1 MFHLDH
7 FPPTP
12 KDEFLMRITPPCFLS
27 LCLFMFRSSASCLQ
41 PWWPQ
46 TTFCLEGAFAVTL
59 PMAPGEPQCLWN
71 NWWLIRSSQIT
82 HTETDA
88 FRNGAPAKRTTL
100 SRAHFCCKF
109 LPLGVSALMD
119 FAYLFVTYETIK
131 TFYFNSF
138 QNVPISFVLRVRKT
152 VFIISILLNNC
163 DIWRSV

>member
-1 MFHLDH
+1 MAVR
-7 FPPTP
+7 
-12 KDEFLMRITPPCFLS
+12 DEKNS
-27 LCLFMFRSSASCLQ
+27 KAVADAGESCL
-41 PWWPQ
+41 
-46 TTFCLEGAFAVTL
+46 TTEKG
-59 PMAPGEPQCLWN
+59 
-71 NWWLIRSSQIT
+71 
-82 HTETDA
+82 
-88 FRNGAPAKRTTL
+88 RNGAPAKRTTL

-138 QNVPISFVLRVRKT
+138 QNVPISFVLRVKKT

>member
-1 MFHLDH
+1 MTSRTYSIRLTANLRAQIDSED
-7 FPPTP
+7 PGPEVKKTLKLSPTRVKAVSP
-12 KDEFLMRITPPCFLS
+12 LKRSQLS
-27 LCLFMFRSSASCLQ
+27 HHIAL
-41 PWWPQ
+41 
-46 TTFCLEGAFAVTL
+46 
-59 PMAPGEPQCLWN
+59 
-71 NWWLIRSSQIT
+71 T

-138 QNVPISFVLRVRKT
+138 QNLLISFVLRVKKT